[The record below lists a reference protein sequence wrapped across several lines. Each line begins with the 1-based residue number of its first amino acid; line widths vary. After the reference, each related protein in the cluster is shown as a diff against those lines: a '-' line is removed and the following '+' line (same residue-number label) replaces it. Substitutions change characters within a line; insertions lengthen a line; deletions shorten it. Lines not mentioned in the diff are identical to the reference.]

1 MRAVEPLVNGDGLS
15 WFNSNGELEGF
26 RINRVDGDTLMAARP
41 IDIPAGAPLYRSFD
55 KQQSDMLEGNTARRT
70 IAARMTLR
78 RAASGIALDIAI
90 DGITASAA
98 LPIEP
103 QSAKTPQLQRRRD
116 TLTKTGDTVY
126 RITEVD
132 DRLGDE
138 FVAASQLTAL
148 RRKAIDALDRSVAAH
163 AFRRLARKKSDEP
176 ISGPLP
182 ESASVA
188 NHVAA
193 EFYRRSGAAEPLPL
207 ALETEPERR
216 SEKGLRVM
224 TTRYCLR
231 HELGACLKTPSGK
244 QLPQKLFLKMSDR
257 DTAFEL
263 RFDCRRC
270 CMELFTT

>member
-1 MRAVEPLVNGDGLS
+1 
-15 WFNSNGELEGF
+15 
-26 RINRVDGDTLMAARP
+26 MAARP
-41 IDIPAGAPLYRSFD
+41 INIPAGAPLYRSFD
-55 KQQSDMLEGNTARRT
+55 KRQADMLEGDTARRT

-103 QSAKTPQLQRRRD
+103 QPAKTPQLQRRRE

-148 RRKAIDALDRSVAAH
+148 RRKTIDALDRSMAAH
-163 AFRRLARKKSDEP
+163 AFRRLVRKKSDEP

-193 EFYRRSGAAEPLPL
+193 EFYRRRGATGRLPM
-207 ALETEPERR
+207 ALETEPERQN
-216 SEKGLRVM
+216 EKGLRVM

-270 CMELFTT
+270 RMELFTT